1 MIGSREYWNNRLLPR
16 LASGQM
22 PGSGNWILWPPRQ
35 WASLL
40 FLTLAGLGLTGCQTQ
55 PRVIERLVQL
65 PAPSVPSA
73 LLMPCLGP
81 TKPGGEWTQRTL
93 ILIADQ
99 LLEALDLCNAD
110 KAAIRAVLD
119 AEKPKTK
126 LN

>member
-1 MIGSREYWNNRLLPR
+1 
-16 LASGQM
+16 
-22 PGSGNWILWPPRQ
+22 
-35 WASLL
+35 
-40 FLTLAGLGLTGCQTQ
+40 
-55 PRVIERLVQL
+55 
-65 PAPSVPSA
+65 
-73 LLMPCLGP
+73 MPCLGP
-81 TKPGGEWTQRTL
+81 SKPGGEWTQRTL

>member
-1 MIGSREYWNNRLLPR
+1 MTESKVYWRNLLLPR
-16 LASGQM
+16 LASGQL
-22 PGSGNWILWPPRQ
+22 PESGNWILWPPRQ

-81 TKPGGEWTQRTL
+81 SKPGGEWTQRTL

-99 LLEALDLCNAD
+99 LREALDLCNAD
-110 KAAIRAVLD
+110 KAAIRAVLK
-119 AEKPKTK
+119 AH
-126 LN
+126 